1 MSYRAKQA
9 TVALNLLAIAMVG
22 LLYRMDSQDDHIADQ
37 KAYSEM
43 TTSELTS
50 PKYETKPPLLD
61 TGVKMVGMDLPAPPP
76 VVVARTT
83 STEVIPATSSVPAAK
98 QNVITQPELQSK
110 PALMPMKVSK
120 SSPQTNPALKNLLA
134 KPKTLA
140 PPPKTLLKPEMSAFT
155 LPNATRKTPDLQPLP
170 SKKLASLSAIP
181 SDPRAVEEASPEV
194 PVKQKAEQQK
204 LLFSWPVKESS
215 IKPLDPK
222 PREVAPPSLE
232 IHIQHAN
239 LLHGQQT
246 LNKLISDGGLDM
258 EIFWPPTAQQSEY
271 LYKVMT
277 QCFGMQSAVLDDD
290 GDLFFISGNDRGS
303 QTGFS
308 PLLRKIMQP
317 ASRDEVKVINEIV
330 QRNVISGSYT
340 PVRVFSKLVDARLV
354 NGVAQMTGN
363 VIHSQSVVRANYVID
378 QGRVYI
384 SNITHDGII
393 SSGRLLLANGSC

>member
-83 STEVIPATSSVPAAK
+83 STEVKPATSSVPAAK

-140 PPPKTLLKPEMSAFT
+140 PPPKHYL
-155 LPNATRKTPDLQPLP
+155 N
-170 SKKLASLSAIP
+170 
-181 SDPRAVEEASPEV
+181 
-194 PVKQKAEQQK
+194 QK
-204 LLFSWPVKESS
+204 
-215 IKPLDPK
+215 
-222 PREVAPPSLE
+222 
-232 IHIQHAN
+232 
-239 LLHGQQT
+239 
-246 LNKLISDGGLDM
+246 
-258 EIFWPPTAQQSEY
+258 
-271 LYKVMT
+271 
-277 QCFGMQSAVLDDD
+277 C
-290 GDLFFISGNDRGS
+290 
-303 QTGFS
+303 
-308 PLLRKIMQP
+308 
-317 ASRDEVKVINEIV
+317 
-330 QRNVISGSYT
+330 QR
-340 PVRVFSKLVDARLV
+340 
-354 NGVAQMTGN
+354 
-363 VIHSQSVVRANYVID
+363 
-378 QGRVYI
+378 
-384 SNITHDGII
+384 
-393 SSGRLLLANGSC
+393 